1 MSDDGNSSRAGD
13 RPAVEWIVG
22 GVSAVLVACIA
33 AFLAYQAAFGDS
45 VPPRLSVSVDRFEQV
60 SNGTLV
66 EVVVR
71 NDGDR
76 TAAGVVAQVA
86 MADGQGQTI
95 RKTIRF
101 DYVPGHA
108 TRRGAFLL
116 DDPQL
121 SRAEVRPSI
130 DGFTEP

>member
-1 MSDDGNSSRAGD
+1 MTDDSSGAGG
-13 RPAVEWIVG
+13 RPAVEWVVG
-22 GVSAVLVACIA
+22 AVSAVLVACVA
-33 AFLAYQAAFGDS
+33 GFLAYQAAFGNT
-45 VPPRLSVSVDRFEQV
+45 VPPRLSVSVDRFEPV

-76 TAAGVVAQVA
+76 TAAGVVAQLA
-86 MADGQGQTI
+86 TADAQGQTI

-108 TRRGAFLL
+108 ARRGAFLL

-121 SRAEVRPSI
+121 SRADVRPSI